1 VLSLPAGLLLGSGL
15 LLVALLA
22 VRLSYRIGLPG
33 LLLYLG
39 IGLVVGIGTTVSPQ
53 GVRVERELGLL
64 ALVVILAEGG
74 LTTRLSDVRPVLG
87 VSAALGTI
95 GVLASV
101 AVVALVARPV
111 FGDWRSAILMGAIV
125 SSTDAAAV
133 FSVLRRLR
141 LRRRISAVL
150 EAESGLND
158 APAVVIVGL
167 AASDQWGH
175 RAWWVLVLLL
185 VGELLGGLA
194 LGLLT
199 GFVARGLL
207 GRIALPAVGLY
218 PLAVL
223 AFILAAYSGA
233 TLLHVSGLLSGY
245 VCALIVGSSRLPHR
259 RAVLGF
265 VEGLAWLAQI
275 GLFVALGVLA
285 EPQRLMGA
293 VLPAL
298 AIGGVLLLVARPVA
312 VAVSATWFRVRWR
325 EQAFLSWAGLRGA
338 VPIVFATVPLSRAI
352 PHAARIFD
360 TTVVLVLILTLL
372 QGPTLP
378 WVARRLGVAS
388 DAEAGEVGIETAPLD
403 EMNAELLEMDVV
415 AGSGMVGCYVTDLS
429 LPGGADVV
437 LLVRDGRSAA
447 PNPETRLRAPRGV
460 EGRRTSR
467 DGAPTARGVATW
479 PPGGLVRRARRPRLV
494 TAPSAT
500 RRASTAC
507 PGGRPLIDVRR
518 GRRGPRRSPRTC
530 RPAAGRHRGGRTRR
544 RGRGPGPVRRW
555 RRAGTPPAHRWT
567 TSRRSTHPV
576 RVSRVRGPQGS
587 APPATAPGRGR
598 PSRARP

>member
-1 VLSLPAGLLLGSGL
+1 LSVDGCADVLSLPAGLLLGSGV

-39 IGLVVGIGTTVSPQ
+39 IGLVVGVGTTVSRE
-53 GVRVERELGLL
+53 GVRIERELGLL

-74 LTTRLSDVRPVLG
+74 LTSRLSDIRPVLG
-87 VSAALGTI
+87 VSAALGTV

-111 FGDWRSAILMGAIV
+111 FGDWRSAVLMGAIV

-141 LRRRISAVL
+141 LRPRVSAVL

-167 AASDQWGH
+167 AASDEWGH

-185 VGELLGGLA
+185 VGELVGGLV
-194 LGLLT
+194 LGLLA
-199 GFVARGLL
+199 GFMARTLL
-207 GRIALPAVGLY
+207 VRIALPAVGLY

-223 AFILAAYSGA
+223 AFIFAAYSGA
-233 TLLHVSGLLSGY
+233 TLLHVSGLLAGY
-245 VCALIVGSSRLPHR
+245 VCSLVIGSSRLPHR
-259 RAVLGF
+259 RSVLGF

-285 EPQRLMGA
+285 TPQRLGGA

-298 AIGGVLLLVARPVA
+298 AVGGVLLLVARPVA
-312 VAVSATWFRVRWR
+312 VALSATLFRVRWR

-338 VPIVFATVPLSRAI
+338 VPIVFATVPLSHAV
-352 PHAARIFD
+352 PHAERIFD
-360 TTVVLVLILTLL
+360 TTVVLVLVLTML

-388 DAEAGEVGIETAPLD
+388 AEEAGEVGIETAPLD
-403 EMNAELLEMDVV
+403 EMNAELLEVDVV
-415 AGSGMVGCYVTDLS
+415 AGSGMVGCYLS
-429 LPGGADVV
+429 ELRLPLGADVA
-437 LLVRDGRSAA
+437 LLVRLGRSAA
-447 PNPETRLRAPRGV
+447 PTTETRLRAGDRILV
-460 EGRRTSR
+460 
-467 DGAPTARGVATW
+467 VAT
-479 PPGGLVRRARRPRLV
+479 A
-494 TAPSAT
+494 
-500 RRASTAC
+500 
-507 PGGRPLIDVRR
+507 DVRLATER
-518 GRRGPRRSPRTC
+518 RLRAVSRRGPL
-530 RPAAGRHRGGRTRR
+530 AGWYGERGD
-544 RGRGPGPVRRW
+544 PD
-555 RRAGTPPAHRWT
+555 
-567 TSRRSTHPV
+567 
-576 RVSRVRGPQGS
+576 
-587 APPATAPGRGR
+587 
-598 PSRARP
+598 